1 MIFFKS
7 IFILSLLIFKP
18 LYIIYLALLLY
29 PLYKLQSVLDTKTCD
44 TIDTY
49 YHDFVLL
56 CYNDYMLRY
65 FAITLCLLEK
75 MIMFIYEKVY
85 LCYLIMEKYDKRI
98 MGYIYIRSLFLIK
111 HVVLLY
117 FKFKSKPS
125 KKPPMLP
132 KLSKP
137 SMLPKQPK
145 QPKPPKHK
153 PKKVNILK
161 MIKDDILNNS
171 DISDSS
177 DNEFVK
183 IKDIPQ

>member
-1 MIFFKS
+1 
-7 IFILSLLIFKP
+7 
-18 LYIIYLALLLY
+18 
-29 PLYKLQSVLDTKTCD
+29 
-44 TIDTY
+44 
-49 YHDFVLL
+49 
-56 CYNDYMLRY
+56 
-65 FAITLCLLEK
+65 
-75 MIMFIYEKVY
+75 
-85 LCYLIMEKYDKRI
+85 MEKYDKRI

-137 SMLPKQPK
+137 PKQPK

>member
-29 PLYKLQSVLDTKTCD
+29 PLYKLQSVLDTKTCKI
-44 TIDTY
+44 IDTY
-49 YHDFVLL
+49 YHDFLLL
-56 CYNDYMLRY
+56 CYSDYMLHY

-75 MIMFIYEKVY
+75 VIMFFYEKVY
-85 LCYLIMEKYDKRI
+85 LCYLIIEKYDKRI
-98 MGYIYIRSLFLIK
+98 MGYIYIRSIFLIK
-111 HVVLLY
+111 HAVLLY
-117 FKFKSKPS
+117 FKLKSKPS
-125 KKPPMLP
+125 MLP

-137 SMLPKQPK
+137 PMLPKQPK
-145 QPKPPKHK
+145 QPKPPKQPKH
-153 PKKVNILK
+153 KKVNILK

>member
-7 IFILSLLIFKP
+7 VLILLLLIFRP
-18 LYIIYLALLLY
+18 LYIIYLALFLY
-29 PLYKLQSVLDTKTCD
+29 SLYKLQNILDSKTCE
-44 TIDTY
+44 TICTY
-49 YHDFVLL
+49 YHDFVLI

-65 FAITLCLLEK
+65 LVITLCLLEK
-75 MIMFIYEKVY
+75 WIIFIYVQLY
-85 LCYLIMEKYDKRI
+85 LCYMIMEKYDRRI
-98 MGYIYIRSLFLIK
+98 MGYIYIKSLFLMKYIM
-111 HVVLLY
+111 VFY
-117 FKFKSKPS
+117 FKLKSKPS
-125 KKPPMLP
+125 KSS

-137 SMLPKQPK
+137 S
-145 QPKPPKHK
+145 KPFKPSKISKSSK
-153 PKKVNILK
+153 PKNVTILK